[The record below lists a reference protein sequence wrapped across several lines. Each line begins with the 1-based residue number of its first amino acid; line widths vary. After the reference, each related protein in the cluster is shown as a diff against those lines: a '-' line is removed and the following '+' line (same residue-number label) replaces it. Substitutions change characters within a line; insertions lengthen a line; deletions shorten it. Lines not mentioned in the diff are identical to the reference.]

1 MGFFFDVSEPDR
13 YGKTTRTP
21 RMGRIIGT
29 ATTALF
35 LLMSAFGS
43 FYVVDPGTRGIVITM
58 GKVSAQASGEGL
70 GFKTPWISSVVHVS
84 VRQRTEELKA
94 PAFSSDMQQVNTTVQ
109 VLYRIP
115 EASVVEIYQ
124 KYAGSP
130 FDSLIA
136 PRVQEALKEVTSTE
150 SAEGIVKKR
159 ETIKLKTLEA
169 ARAKIGTILVIEDI
183 VIEDVALSKELE
195 NAIEQKMVQ
204 EQEAAKA
211 KFTKEKATID
221 AQTAIIRAEGE
232 AQAIRKRGDAIR
244 QNPGV
249 VELMIAEKWNGVSP
263 LVVGEGKGSNILL
276 PISKKNE

>member
-1 MGFFFDVSEPDR
+1 MKFFFEQSEPDR

-21 RMGRIIGT
+21 RMGRIIGAAVT
-29 ATTALF
+29 GLF

-43 FYVVDPGTRGIVITM
+43 FYVVDPGYRGIVVTM
-58 GKVSAQASGEGL
+58 GKVSEHASAEGL
-70 GFKTPWISSVVHVS
+70 GFKVPWVSGVVHVS
-84 VRQRTEELKA
+84 VRQQTQELIA
-94 PAFSSDMQQVNTTVQ
+94 PAFSADLQQVNTKVQ

-115 EASVVEIYQ
+115 ESSVVQIYQ
-124 KYAGSP
+124 KYSGNP
-130 FDSLIA
+130 FDALIA
-136 PRVQEALKEVTSTE
+136 PRIQEALKEVTSTE

-159 ETIKLKTLEA
+159 ETIKVKTLEA
-169 ARAKIGTILVIEDI
+169 ARKKIGDILVIEDI

-195 NAIEQKMVQ
+195 RAIEEKMVQ

-249 VELMIAEKWNGVSP
+249 VELMIAEKWNGVAP
-263 LVVGEGKGSNILL
+263 LVVGDGKSANILL
-276 PISKKNE
+276 PIGKDKK